1 MKANVYRQKQ
11 PTGISIFQFSLFNG
25 DLLSDL
31 EFHGSWK
38 IDEVVQLQ
46 MGMLETAL
54 IEVKDKR
61 KSQAIRKEAWDWLM
75 SDKDGPFSARECAVS
90 NALDIDEL
98 RQMLRRLVK
107 DI

>member
-1 MKANVYRQKQ
+1 MKPYVYRQKQ
-11 PTGISIFQFSLFNG
+11 RDKFNILQFPLFNG

-31 EFHGSWK
+31 EFHGCWK

-61 KSQAIRKEAWDWLM
+61 KSQAMRKQAWDWLM
-75 SDKDGPFSARECAVS
+75 SDEDGPFSARECSVS

-98 RQMLRRLVK
+98 RQLLRRLVK